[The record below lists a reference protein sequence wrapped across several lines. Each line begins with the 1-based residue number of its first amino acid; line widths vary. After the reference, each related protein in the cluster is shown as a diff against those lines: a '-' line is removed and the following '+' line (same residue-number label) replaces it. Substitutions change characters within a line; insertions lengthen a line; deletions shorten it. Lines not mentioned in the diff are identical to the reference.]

1 MTNKLVYKLIQI
13 IGYKLVFQKLK
24 TAIYTRKVYMHECMY
39 GVFRLLAVQDN
50 LTHVHSY

>member
-1 MTNKLVYKLIQI
+1 MQI
-13 IGYKLVFQKLK
+13 IVHKRVFQKLK
-24 TAIYTRKVYMHECMY
+24 TAKYTRKVYMHECMY